1 MTRSLRIV
9 ITLCLSACLLPVAG
23 CGDAEEENPTS
34 VTIWWAQWEPAEG
47 LQELGDEFAAET
59 GIDVKVH
66 QIGWPAYQDQVF
78 LNFGNRTTDFDIVVG
93 DSQWL
98 GRREVPDP
106 YYGGERGF
114 EPLPGILGDRGQSRR
129 AEREHRQWIGRGAT
143 KGLYLELTDWIGEAV
158 DMDTIHPLAVR
169 YLCEYPPGSGR
180 YYAAPCETDAVGFAY
195 RRDWFEDPAERA
207 AFRERYGRELAV
219 PETWEEFREVAE
231 FFTRPD
237 QKRYGCALLTGRGY
251 DSLTMGFQHFLW
263 DWGARWGDRET
274 FRVQG
279 HVNSPRAVEGLT
291 FMKEL
296 MPFAPEGAT
305 NFDYSNTLQAF
316 MNGSVAMAMDYF
328 AFFPGIVADEEM
340 GEKAGFFMVPQRDG
354 VRYVSL
360 GGQGMSISAKIS
372 PQRQELAR
380 KFIAWFCRTETQRKW
395 ITKPAGFTA
404 NTEILAGEAFRSAAP
419 YNEPFAR
426 SMDHLRDFW
435 NVPEYN
441 ELLAVSQRYVGEAL
455 DGVKS
460 PDEALDAL
468 ADDYQDILDD
478 AGYTE

>member
-1 MTRSLRIV
+1 MTRSLRIA
-9 ITLCLSACLLPVAG
+9 IALCLSACLLPVAG
-23 CGDAEEENPTS
+23 CGDGEEENPTS

-59 GIDVKVH
+59 GIDVNVH

-93 DSQWL
+93 DSQW
-98 GRREVPDP
+98 
-106 YYGGERGF
+106 
-114 EPLPGILGDRGQSRR
+114 
-129 AEREHRQWIGRGAT
+129 IGRGAT

-158 DMDTIHPLAVR
+158 DMDAIHPLAVR

-195 RRDWFEDPAERA
+195 RKDWFEDPAERE
-207 AFRERYGRELAV
+207 AFRQRYGRELAV
-219 PETWEEFREVAE
+219 PETWAEFREVAE

-237 QKRYGCALLTGRGY
+237 EKRYGCALLTGRGY

-274 FRVQG
+274 FKVQG
-279 HVNSPRAVEGLT
+279 HVNSPQAVEGLT

-296 MPFAPEGAT
+296 MRFAPEGAT

-328 AFFPGIVADEEM
+328 AFFPGIVADETM
-340 GEKAGFFMVPQRDG
+340 GGKVGFFMVPRRDG
-354 VRYVSL
+354 VRHISL

-419 YNEPFAR
+419 YNEPFAK

-468 ADDYQDILDD
+468 ADDYQKILDD